1 VPETPIIDVRIG
13 ALGAQG
19 DGIASVGE
27 DRLYVPFTVPGDLVR
42 VLPGEKRGEGLSAT
56 VLDLIEAGPG
66 RQEPACVHFGVCGG
80 CALQHL
86 AEGPYA
92 DFKRDQIT
100 RTLAHHGLGDVPV
113 AAPLVAPAGARR
125 RTRLTARKAGDRVL
139 LGYLE
144 RGSHR
149 MVDVSACPVIV
160 PTLERLLPALRTLL
174 ASLLGAKDV
183 FHIVLTATTTGI
195 DMMVT
200 AERRPNLRGLQRLS
214 EFAEA
219 QDLARLTWESKE
231 GPELIAMRRQPIV
244 DFGPVGVPVPP
255 GAFLQATQDSEAW
268 MIGLAREAT
277 TGARRIADLF
287 SGCGTFTAGL
297 ADRAAI
303 SAFESSAEMVEA
315 CRRGLNRA
323 TGLHPVTLA
332 RRDLFREPLTVKEL
346 KPFDA
351 VVIDPPRAG
360 AKAQTETLAASA
372 VKVIA
377 AFSCNPATFARD
389 ARMLVDGGYRLEKV
403 TPIDQFRWS
412 AHVELAA
419 VFRRS

>member
-1 VPETPIIDVRIG
+1 MPETPIIDVRIG

-19 DGIASVGE
+19 DGIANLGE

-42 VLPGEKRGEGLSAT
+42 VLPGEKRGEGVSAT

-66 RQEPACVHFGVCGG
+66 RQDPVCVHFGVCGG
-80 CALQHL
+80 CALQHV
-86 AEGPYA
+86 ADAPYA
-92 DFKRDQIT
+92 DFKREQIT
-100 RTLAHHGLGDVPV
+100 RALAHHGLGDVPV

-160 PTLERLLPALRTLL
+160 PKLERLLPPLRTLL

-183 FHIVLTATTTGI
+183 FHIVLTATTTGT

-231 GPELIAMRRQPIV
+231 GPELVAMRRQPIV

-268 MIGLAREAT
+268 MIGMAREAT

-287 SGCGTFTAGL
+287 AGCGTFTAGL
-297 ADRAAI
+297 ADRAAV

-351 VVIDPPRAG
+351 VVINPPRAG

-389 ARMLVDGGYRLEKV
+389 ARVLIDGGYQLEEV

-419 VFRRS
+419 VFRRP